1 MVRIRIVV
9 AVEGADLQCICEQF
23 VEMNAKVDDGWLDC
37 EGGLDSA
44 AMLRVNQDLFYVAR
58 RSVQSE
64 SR

>member
-1 MVRIRIVV
+1 MVYGTQAGKEWIVVRIV

-44 AMLRVNQDLFYVAR
+44 ANT
-58 RSVQSE
+58 
-64 SR
+64 